1 MHRYQRTD
9 IPITDQGIVIQ
20 DDVWIGAGVTILD
33 GFKIGHGS
41 VIAAGAVVT
50 KNIEPFSVMAGVPAH
65 VLKRRRNAD
74 HLIEGKKLKSFHYGF
89 FSVFRDRFLA
99 GRRRL
104 ASRCSNA
111 RSAGQRA
118 PLAGPG
124 SLHLG
129 EPFHWL
135 RVH

>member
-74 HLIEGKKLKSFHYGF
+74 HLVEGKKAENFSLWVLFGF
-89 FSVFRDRFLA
+89 
-99 GRRRL
+99 
-104 ASRCSNA
+104 SR
-111 RSAGQRA
+111 
-118 PLAGPG
+118 
-124 SLHLG
+124 
-129 EPFHWL
+129 
-135 RVH
+135 